1 MNQAGIVTG
10 TGYERFSFRANIE
23 SKINKY
29 LTIGMNMAPTYI
41 VQDGSGQ
48 ANGKDSQVHQAL
60 YATPV
65 SEPGGRIYDK
75 C

>member
-1 MNQAGIVTG
+1 MKDSLFVPI
-10 TGYERFSFRANIE
+10 FE

-60 YATPV
+60 YATRYRNR
-65 SEPGGRIYDK
+65 GRIYDK